1 MNKRIEITVA
11 PDGSTKVETK
21 GFAGTECQQASR
33 FVEVALGRRVGEQLT
48 EEFYSV
54 RAATEQR
61 QTQG

>member
-48 EEFYSV
+48 EEFYSE
-54 RAATEQR
+54 RAAIEQK
-61 QTQG
+61 QVNG